1 MRTLNFPQELIKGLA
16 GLYLSDYESP
26 EHERSLYKG
35 IPIEYRYHPTV
46 LAAIAG
52 SFDNKGRVVRLR
64 PMYRGVSKPNIGYK
78 RNPSYVPKQY
88 ADSFALY
95 PQYPR
100 YEAETSLSS
109 RNDETFS
116 MNEPITYPVGTG
128 NVIGSHSAQDF
139 VWAGRA
145 EGSQEQAT
153 GETATHTPA
162 DTNTPYAGP
171 ITEPIGS
178 DVHFGAEKVSWS
190 TIKTLN
196 YYIGAAAIIIG
207 VGGFVGILS
216 TQLRA
221 NKLWG
226 VGTLFTGVK
235 DSWDSKDIWSKTL
248 MLTTFGSLV
257 YLGWTASTMTYRY
270 SGRSTVGQ

>member
-1 MRTLNFPQELIKGLA
+1 MRTLNFPQELINGLA
-16 GLYLSDYESP
+16 GLYLPDYESP

-35 IPIEYRYHPTV
+35 IPIEYRYHPIV
-46 LAAIAG
+46 LTAIAG
-52 SFDNKGRVVRLR
+52 SFDRQGRVVRLR

-78 RNPSYVPKQY
+78 RSPSYVPEQY

-109 RNDETFS
+109 RNNETFS

-128 NVIGSHSAQDF
+128 NVIGSHSAQAF

-178 DVHFGAEKVSWS
+178 DVQFSAEKFG
-190 TIKTLN
+190 IKGFNQYVGVIATV
-196 YYIGAAAIIIG
+196 IG
-207 VGGFVGILS
+207 VGGIIGILS
-216 TQLRA
+216 SQWAALA
-221 NKLWG
+221 PLGIGSIFKG
-226 VGTLFTGVK
+226 VNNSFK
-235 DSWDSKDIWSKTL
+235 SKDFISKAL
-248 MLTTFGSLV
+248 MLLTFTSLT
-257 YLGWTASTMTYRY
+257 YLGLNTTLLSWKFLSNKTIV
-270 SGRSTVGQ
+270 SG

>member
-1 MRTLNFPQELIKGLA
+1 MRTLNFPQELIN
-16 GLYLSDYESP
+16 GLYLPDYESP
-26 EHERSLYKG
+26 EHESSLYKG
-35 IPIEYRYHPTV
+35 IPIEYRYHPIV

-52 SFDNKGRVVRLR
+52 SFDRQGRVVRLR

-78 RNPSYVPKQY
+78 RNPSYVPEQY

-109 RNDETFS
+109 RNNETFS

-145 EGSQEQAT
+145 EGSQAQT
-153 GETATHTPA
+153 SGETATHTPA
-162 DTNTPYAGP
+162 DTNTPYTGP

-178 DVHFGAEKVSWS
+178 DVHFGAEGKKDISLTMWIS
-190 TIKTLN
+190 SFATIV
-196 YYIGAAAIIIG
+196 G
-207 VGGFVGILS
+207 VGGLLGITLS
-216 TQLRA
+216 QYLGDLPIGIGYIMK
-221 NKLWG
+221 NIKI
-226 VGTLFTGVK
+226 
-235 DSWDSKDIWSKTL
+235 SWDSKDFANKTL
-248 MLTTFGSLV
+248 MALTYVSLI
-257 YLGWTASTMTYRY
+257 YLGGSAYFATRDYRKTAA
-270 SGRSTVGQ
+270 GRLTGV